1 MYIISKCLLGENC
14 KYNGGNNQS
23 EDVVKF
29 SHEHSYFGVCPECAG
44 GLPTPRVPAE
54 IVEQN
59 GECRVVNRNGVDV
72 TAEYVR
78 GAEICFRDAQKAAEQ
93 MGEALEGAILQ
104 ARSPSCGVGQIY
116 NGHFDGTLIPGDDIF
131 TRLLRE
137 NEIPAGTENVIREN
151 GEQ

>member
-14 KYNGGNNQS
+14 KYNGGNNRS

-78 GAEICFRDAQKAAEQ
+78 GAEICFRDAQPWKEPSFRREVLLAAWDRFTT
-93 MGEALEGAILQ
+93 AILTG
-104 ARSPSCGVGQIY
+104 P
-116 NGHFDGTLIPGDDIF
+116 
-131 TRLLRE
+131 
-137 NEIPAGTENVIREN
+137 
-151 GEQ
+151 

>member
-14 KYNGGNNQS
+14 KYNGGNNRS

-93 MGEALEGAILQ
+93 MGEALEGA
-104 ARSPSCGVGQIY
+104 
-116 NGHFDGTLIPGDDIF
+116 NGHFDGTLIPGDGIF
-131 TRLLRE
+131 VRLLRE

>member
-14 KYNGGNNQS
+14 KYNGGNNRS

-78 GAEICFRDAQKAAEQ
+78 GAEISSGMRRKLLNRWGKPWKGPSFRREVLLAAW
-93 MGEALEGAILQ
+93 GRFTTAILTG
-104 ARSPSCGVGQIY
+104 P
-116 NGHFDGTLIPGDDIF
+116 
-131 TRLLRE
+131 
-137 NEIPAGTENVIREN
+137 
-151 GEQ
+151 

>member
-14 KYNGGNNQS
+14 KYNGGNNRS

-78 GAEICFRDAQKAAEQ
+78 GAEICFRDAQKAAEW
-93 MGEALEGAILQ
+93 MGEAL
-104 ARSPSCGVGQIY
+104 S
-116 NGHFDGTLIPGDDIF
+116 LIHI
-131 TRLLRE
+131 
-137 NEIPAGTENVIREN
+137 
-151 GEQ
+151 